1 MFAGVINSIVVACP
15 GCSFQGTSLRLQYPG
30 DVLWAWLIVISAIS
44 TVPLLTLC
52 GMRFSRRRPK
62 PSRTQTV
69 TLTALLVVIYI
80 LSGTFTF
87 SGLVLSWLFFPLNII
102 QIIFLGLSWNGGPI
116 AILLIPLQIAVIPAY
131 MYVTVKIML
140 RHDRKLYWRSGK
152 AWRRLK
158 HSNCKTNGAE
168 LA

>member
-30 DVLWAWLIVISAIS
+30 DVFLAWLIVISAIS

-52 GMRFSRRRPK
+52 GMRFSRRRPR
-62 PSRTQTV
+62 PSKTQTV
-69 TLTALLVVIYI
+69 TLTVLLVVIYI
-80 LSGTFTF
+80 LSFSSTF

-102 QIIFLGLSWNGGPI
+102 QMIFLGLSCNGGPI

-131 MYVTVKIML
+131 MYAKR
-140 RHDRKLYWRSGK
+140 RHDRKLYWQSGK
-152 AWRRLK
+152 AWRRLQ
-158 HSNCKTNGAE
+158 HLNCKTNGVE
-168 LA
+168 LG